1 MLSVS
6 VLSVSLPIKLR
17 TDYFLPEPA
26 SVPDVYLNSDFV
38 SLKSKNNFFQLYNC
52 ELV

>member
-1 MLSVS
+1 MS
-6 VLSVSLPIKLR
+6 VLSVSLPNKLR

-38 SLKSKNNFFQLYNC
+38 SLKSKKNFFDLYNC
-52 ELV
+52 EVV